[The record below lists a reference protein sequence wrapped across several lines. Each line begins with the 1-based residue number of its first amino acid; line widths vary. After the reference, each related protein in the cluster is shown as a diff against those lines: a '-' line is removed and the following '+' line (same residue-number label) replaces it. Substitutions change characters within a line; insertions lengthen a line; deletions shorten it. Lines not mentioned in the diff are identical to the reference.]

1 MKEFP
6 SRLNPKNKEKFSKYC
21 YDRNLA
27 YMRRDIFEL
36 VILGDE
42 NKFFDLDK
50 FSRLNSVSENDI
62 RSMCIVVM
70 DELKNLGWNV
80 KTSFGGTGL
89 FIYSTENPPPSCYAD
104 EF

>member
-6 SRLNPKNKEKFSKYC
+6 SRLSPENKEKFSKYR
-21 YDRNLA
+21 YERNLA

-36 VILGDE
+36 VLLGDE
-42 NKFFDLDK
+42 NKYFDLDK
-50 FSRLNSVSENDI
+50 FARVNYVNESDI
-62 RSMCIVVM
+62 RDMCNVVM
-70 DELKNLGWNV
+70 DELKNLGWKV

-89 FIYSTENPPPSCYAD
+89 FIYSTENPPPSCYTD